1 MRDIMENKKFYL
13 STAIAY
19 TSSTPHIGNVYEAIL
34 ADSICRMKRTLGYD
48 VYFQTGTDEHGQK
61 IERKAISQ
69 GVTPKEH
76 VDKVAKELR
85 DIYDLMD
92 VSYDRFIRTTDLDHV
107 AAVQKIFKR
116 LYDKGDIYKGY
127 YEGYYC
133 VADES
138 YYLERDLVDGKCP
151 DCGRAVELT
160 KEECYFLRLK
170 PYQERLVNHIKTHDE
185 FIQPESRKNEMLN
198 NFLKDDL
205 PDLCV
210 SRTSYKWGIPVSFDT
225 KHVTY
230 VWIDALCNYITG
242 IGYDPDKSFEE
253 QNEKFKKYWPCDCH
267 LIGKDILRFHTIYWP
282 IMLMALDLP
291 LPKQVFGHPWVL
303 FGNDK
308 MSKSRGNIIYA
319 QDLVKRFGVDAVRYY
334 VLHEIPFAQDGSI
347 TYELLIDRYNSDLAN
362 TLGNLVSRS
371 LAMTNKYFNGTVKY
385 HGALSDVDKDLE
397 ALAVET
403 RTQLVKH
410 MDMFKTGDA
419 IEDVMKFLRRANKYV
434 DETEPWALA
443 KDESKRDTLENVL
456 YHLLESI
463 KASALM
469 LEPFMPSTSKKIYKF
484 LGLTDPKFDEVGD
497 YSKEGTYT
505 IGEYENL
512 FQRLDSKK
520 VLDEIYQEQALKQEQ
535 AKEANKLSDDLA
547 KTESKPEITIDDF
560 EKIELV
566 VGKILEARK
575 HPKADKLLVFKV
587 DIGTEVRQIV
597 SGIAKWYNPDDV
609 VGKKVVV
616 VKNLKPIKLRGEESC
631 GMLLCAADK
640 EDKTLELLNVN
651 ALNPGDIVR

>member
-1 MRDIMENKKFYL
+1 MDKKKFYL

-34 ADSICRMKRTLGYD
+34 ADAICRMKRTLGYD

-69 GVTPKEH
+69 GVSPKEH
-76 VDKVAKELR
+76 VDKVAGELR
-85 DIYDLMD
+85 SIYDLMN

-107 AAVQKIFKR
+107 EAVQKIFEK
-116 LYDKGDIYKGY
+116 LYKKGDIYKGY

-138 YYLERDLVDGKCP
+138 YYLERDLFNGCCP
-151 DCGRAVELT
+151 DCGKPVELT

-170 PYQERLVNHIKTHDE
+170 PYQERLVNHIKTHPE

-210 SRTSYKWGIPVSFDT
+210 SRTSYKWGIQVPFDP

-253 QNEKFKKYWPCDCH
+253 QSEKFKKYWPADVH

-291 LPKQVFGHPWVL
+291 LPRQVFGHPWVL
-303 FGNDK
+303 FGADK
-308 MSKSRGNIIYA
+308 MSKSKGNIIYA

-347 TYELLIDRYNSDLAN
+347 TYELLCDRYNSDLAN

-371 LAMTNKYFNGTVKY
+371 LAMTKKYFNGTVSYK
-385 HGALSDVDKDLE
+385 GVLTSFDKELE
-397 ALAVET
+397 DSACVARENLI
-403 RTQLVKH
+403 KH
-410 MDMFKTGDA
+410 MDEFKTGDA
-419 IEDVMKFLRRANKYV
+419 IEDVMRFLRRANKYV

-443 KDESKRDTLENVL
+443 KDESKKEILENVL
-456 YHLLESI
+456 YHLLEAI
-463 KASALM
+463 KEGAVM
-469 LEPFMPSTSKKIYKF
+469 LEAFMPSTSEKIYKF
-484 LGLTDPKFDEVGD
+484 LNLENPKFSDLED
-497 YSKEGTYT
+497 FSKQKTYT
-505 IGEYENL
+505 VGEAETL
-512 FQRLDSKK
+512 FPRLDTKA
-520 VLDEIYQEQALKQEQ
+520 VLEDIYKEQEERQKE
-535 AKEANKLSDDLA
+535 AKEKNAQSDKLAQNA
-547 KTESKPEITIDDF
+547 KEEITIDDF
-560 EKIELV
+560 SRVELV
-566 VGKILEARK
+566 VGKILEAKR
-575 HPKADKLLVFKV
+575 HEKADKLLVFKV
-587 DIGTEVRQIV
+587 DLGTEIRQIV
-597 SGIAKWYNPDDV
+597 SGIAAWYKPEDLI
-609 VGKKVVV
+609 GKKVIV
-616 VKNLKPIKLRGEESC
+616 VKNLKPIKLRGEESK
-631 GMLLCAADK
+631 GMLLCASDK
-640 EDKTLELLNVN
+640 EDKTLELINIEK
-651 ALNPGDIVR
+651 LNPGDIIR